1 MEERFRESLFPG
13 APLAAVLSSDQA
25 RPILDKIRVATVG
38 EELDVLDINLVLMD
52 DAQEEEG
59 HVSTVDP
66 LLVAPQPDNLFNVSA
81 SELSNDEA
89 SFSGFI
95 ESSASGFETMP
106 KQSDKSAL
114 STKKSQHRSKGSKD
128 YHSSSESNRSKKD
141 THKSSHKSGA
151 RGAATHVEPL
161 VAPAEPQPSG
171 SGVSITQTN
180 PLISQL
186 DLNNMVATIL
196 QSIQPQLDTMQ
207 SQILSMSR
215 SEEAL
220 MPSTTSLP
228 PFDES
233 NPWRSARHAPCQNN
247 MLTLEGLG
255 TRPLSDFEV
264 FPPNG
269 VFPYVFVRL
278 SQSASIRDDRVPK
291 ETVLYPL
298 NKAQNLVVQYFKK
311 ANCINTK
318 RIPVKGNLA
327 IFTTPLDFPN
337 PFATKMLEAANEAFQ
352 EDKEGAALREEES
365 TSLIF
370 PADSEGW
377 KNVVETFTGN
387 KLSPD
392 CFSLQFNE
400 NLPKLND
407 GLINKEFEV
416 RSRLARTLHTFTLT
430 ELLMSLHPELEMLK
444 VLVKSMCASLRK
456 DLTDFL
462 LVRKACR
469 KHLFLTATV
478 RHEPTKLINAPVWG
492 VPLFPPDMVKEAIDN
507 AAKMNLSLRSRWGM
521 FEKRKYTEGS
531 GPQPKNKRFRKDN
544 GGQQSQAQKSQT
556 DVATTSTQSPAY
568 NPVYERNA
576 YSFRAR
582 GYQRQRGGRRGGY
595 GRGRG
600 RFSHFQPRGR
610 ASQRRGSQRRGGQR
624 GRGSRPEQSQ

>member
-1 MEERFRESLFPG
+1 MS
-13 APLAAVLSSDQA
+13 AVLSSEQA
-25 RPILDKIRVATVG
+25 KPILNKIRFATVG
-38 EELDVLDINLVLMD
+38 EELDVLDINLVTMD
-52 DAQEEEG
+52 EIPEEEG

-66 LLVAPQPDNLFNVSA
+66 LFVAPQPDNESLVSA
-81 SELSNDEA
+81 SDASNDEA
-89 SFSGFI
+89 SFSGFH
-95 ESSASGFETMP
+95 ESSASGYETMP
-106 KQSDKSAL
+106 QQLAKPAL
-114 STKKSQHRSKGSKD
+114 SQKKSQHRPKESKD
-128 YHSSSESNRSKKD
+128 NHSSSGSKRSKKS
-141 THKSSHKSGA
+141 THKSAHKSGA
-151 RGAATHVEPL
+151 KGAASHVEPQ
-161 VAPAEPQPSG
+161 VAPTEPQPSG
-171 SGVSITQTN
+171 SGAPVTQTN
-180 PLISQL
+180 PQITQL
-186 DLNNMVATIL
+186 DLNNMMATIL
-196 QSIQPQLDTMQ
+196 QTLQPQLDRMQ
-207 SQILSMSR
+207 SQIHSMGR
-215 SEEAL
+215 SEEVL

-228 PFDES
+228 PYDES
-233 NPWRSARHAPCQNN
+233 NPWRSALHAPCQNN

-269 VFPYVFVRL
+269 VFPHVYVRL
-278 SQSASIRDDRVPK
+278 SQSASIREDKVPR

-318 RIPVKGNLA
+318 KIPNKGNLA

-352 EDKEGAALREEES
+352 EDKEGTALREEES

-377 KNVVETFTGN
+377 KNVVETFTGS
-387 KLSPD
+387 KLSPE

-430 ELLMSLHPELEMLK
+430 ELLMSLHPELEILK
-444 VLVKSMCASLRK
+444 VIVKSMCASLRK
-456 DLTDFL
+456 DLTDFM

-492 VPLFPPDMVKEAIDN
+492 VPLFPPAMVQEAIDN
-507 AAKMNLSLRSRWGM
+507 AAKMNLSLRRRWGM

-531 GPQPKNKRFRKDN
+531 GPQPKNKRFKKDKGN
-544 GGQQSQAQKSQT
+544 QQGQAQKPQT
-556 DVATTSTQSPAY
+556 DVATSSTQSPAY
-568 NPVYERNA
+568 NPVYEGNA

-582 GYQRQRGGRRGGY
+582 GYHQQRGGRRGSY

-600 RFSHFQPRGR
+600 RFYHFQPRGR

-624 GRGSRPEQSQ
+624 GRGSRSEQSQ